1 LPFDII
7 CVVLLLIFVVLG
19 AARGFIRQ
27 IFGLLGFAG
36 GVLLA
41 RLAAPAFGDAFG
53 KDLHIAPALATA
65 ALAFALFILAE
76 ILARWIGRVV
86 HEQLGGGVA
95 GGLNRVGG
103 SWIGGSKGFLVVWA
117 LASLVAIVRPY
128 VPWLERTTPASEL
141 HLDRSYAVQ
150 TAMKHNLVTHLRHQ
164 NLHEKLGA
172 R

>member
-1 LPFDII
+1 VPFDIF
-7 CVVLLLIFVVLG
+7 CVALLLVFAVLG

-36 GVLLA
+36 GILLA
-41 RLAAPAFGDAFG
+41 RIVAPAFGDAFG
-53 KDLHIAPALATA
+53 KDMHIAPALATA
-65 ALAFALFILAE
+65 ALAFVLFIIAE
-76 ILARWIGRVV
+76 ILARRMGRAV

-117 LASLVAIVRPY
+117 LASLIAIVRPY
-128 VPWLERTTPASEL
+128 IPRIEHDTSLASL
-141 HLDRSYAVQ
+141 HLDRSYAISVA
-150 TAMKHNLVTHLRHQ
+150 TKSNLVTHLRHT
-164 NLHEKLGA
+164 HEKLGS